1 MSKSPLGIYLHI
13 PFCVRK
19 CLYCDFLS
27 APASAD
33 RIESYVNLL
42 LREMQAASDNGQLQG
57 YEAETVF
64 FGGGTPSLLS
74 ASQIERILC
83 KLSSLIPVRADAEIT
98 LEMNPGTVTRE
109 TLAEIKSLGVNRISI
124 GVQSFQDHELALL
137 GRIHSAAEVYRL
149 WEWTEQ
155 LSFSNRN
162 IDLMSGIPGQTEESF
177 RDTLDRAAALMPEHI
192 SAYSL
197 IVEEGTPFSRMYP
210 DGAVDEETD
219 RRLYALTKTQLKEHG
234 YARYEIS
241 NYARDGYACRHNLT
255 YWTRGDYL
263 GFGLGAASLMNEVR
277 FRNADTM
284 AAYERDAA
292 ARENDVV
299 GAACLPRETE
309 AGDGGT
315 DGTQARE
322 RGTDRTDAGEAPHER
337 GTDGA
342 QAHGCGQSGS
352 LPPAYAEWEPLT
364 VKDRMAET
372 MFLGLRLTKGVSEQA
387 FLERFG
393 RSVYEVYGS
402 VLDKH
407 KRDGLLAYRDGFW
420 SLTERGLDVSNYVMA
435 DFLL

>member
-1 MSKSPLGIYLHI
+1 MMTNMSKSPLSIYLHI

-27 APASAD
+27 APASVD

-42 LREMQAASDNGQLQG
+42 QREIQAASDNGQLQG
-57 YEAETVF
+57 YEAATVF

-74 ASQIERILC
+74 SFQMERILC
-83 KLSSLIPVRADAEIT
+83 KLSNVIPVRADAEIT

-149 WEWTEQ
+149 WEWTEE

-162 IDLMSGIPGQTEESF
+162 IDLMSGIPGQTEERF
-177 RDTLDRAAALMPEHI
+177 RDTLDRAASLVPEHI

-219 RRLYALTKTQLKEHG
+219 RRLYALTKTLLKEHG

-263 GFGLGAASLMNEVR
+263 GFGLGAASLMKEVR
-277 FRNADTM
+277 FRNADTL
-284 AAYERDAA
+284 AAYERDVK
-292 ARENDVV
+292 ARENDAV
-299 GAACLPRETE
+299 GAAC
-309 AGDGGT
+309 
-315 DGTQARE
+315 
-322 RGTDRTDAGEAPHER
+322 
-337 GTDGA
+337 
-342 QAHGCGQSGS
+342 

-364 VKDRMAET
+364 VKDCMAET

-407 KRDGLLAYRDGFW
+407 QRNGLLTERDGFLF
-420 SLTERGLDVSNYVMA
+420 LTDRGLDVSNYVMA

>member
-27 APASAD
+27 APASAE
-33 RIESYVNLL
+33 RIESYVNLM

-74 ASQIERILC
+74 SSQIERILC

-219 RRLYALTKTQLKEHG
+219 RRLYALTKALLKEHG

-277 FRNADTM
+277 FRNADTL
-284 AAYERDAA
+284 AAYERDVA

-299 GAACLPRETE
+299 GTVCMPR
-309 AGDGGT
+309 
-315 DGTQARE
+315 
-322 RGTDRTDAGEAPHER
+322 
-337 GTDGA
+337 
-342 QAHGCGQSGS
+342 
-352 LPPAYAEWEPLT
+352 AYAEWEPLT

-372 MFLGLRLTKGVSEQA
+372 MFLGLRLTEGVSEQA
-387 FLERFG
+387 FSKRFG
-393 RSVYEVYGS
+393 RSVYAVYGS

-420 SLTERGLDVSNYVMA
+420 FLTERGLDVSNYVMA